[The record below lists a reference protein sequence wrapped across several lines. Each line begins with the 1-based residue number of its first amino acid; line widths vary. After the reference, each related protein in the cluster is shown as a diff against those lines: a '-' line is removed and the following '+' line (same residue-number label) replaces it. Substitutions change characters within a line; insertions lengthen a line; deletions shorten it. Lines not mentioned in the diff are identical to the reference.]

1 MMWSNM
7 IVDPPGPPWW
17 GLGDPTFVRNAF
29 KHELLSTAVFE
40 KDTQGQV
47 RVRGI
52 LKEVLRAVLPD
63 GSSRAVWFL
72 RDGERWDRY
81 QTVQNHLSHRSV
93 SCLASFTCA
102 AAPVRLQG
110 SWYRFVHMEWIPGDE
125 LFDWLHARATAGDG
139 RAISSVAEK
148 WRLAI
153 KDLGRAN
160 IAHGDLNHRN
170 VLITPSG
177 DVKLVDY
184 DTMCVPK
191 LVGLRNEELGV
202 EPYQHPE
209 RNGNT
214 QLSLA
219 IDNFSSAFIYLGL
232 KALSAEPRLWQDFV
246 VQPEYDK
253 ILFRKEDFVDP
264 GRSALF
270 GRLWKSPDG
279 DVQRLATRLC
289 ELWRVPID
297 EVPSLDELLLPSGEA

>member
-1 MMWSNM
+1 
-7 IVDPPGPPWW
+7 VGA
-17 GLGDPTFVRNAF
+17 GDA
-29 KHELLSTAVFE
+29 
-40 KDTQGQV
+40 
-47 RVRGI
+47 
-52 LKEVLRAVLPD
+52 
-63 GSSRAVWFL
+63 
-72 RDGERWDRY
+72 
-81 QTVQNHLSHRSV
+81 
-93 SCLASFTCA
+93 
-102 AAPVRLQG
+102 
-110 SWYRFVHMEWIPGDE
+110 
-125 LFDWLHARATAGDG
+125 LFDWRCARATAEDG
-139 RAISSVAEK
+139 RAIGSVAEK

-160 IAHGDLNHRN
+160 IAHGDLNHTN

-184 DTMCVPK
+184 HTMCVPQ
-191 LVGLRNEELGV
+191 LVGLGNEEIGV

-219 IDNFSSAFIYLGL
+219 LDNFSSAFIDVSL

-253 ILFRKEDFVDP
+253 MLFRKEDFVDP

-270 GRLWKSPDG
+270 GRLRKSPDG

-289 ELWRVPID
+289 ELWRVRID
-297 EVPSLDELLLPSGEA
+297 QVPSLDDFLSSLDSAGAVLGQKRLRHGIDRA